1 MKTIKNR
8 TVLLFRCSDAVRAAR
23 SKILAAFL
31 FFSAGLVLLDGKNIL
46 ILFFAV
52 IIQISIE
59 KRISICYNM
68 TERTEPVIFQE
79 VQPWLLQ
86 ILKPNSFARRC

>member
-1 MKTIKNR
+1 MPP
-8 TVLLFRCSDAVRAAR
+8 
-23 SKILAAFL
+23 FL

-68 TERTEPVIFQE
+68 TERTEMVIFQE
-79 VQPWLLQ
+79 VQSWLLPNTKQ
-86 ILKPNSFARRC
+86 NSFARRC